1 MQFKKTILKSG
12 LRVITVPMKDNPA
25 VTVLVMVEA
34 GSKYEQKGNNGI
46 SHFLEHM
53 VFKGTPRRPKAID
66 ISRELDSIGA
76 QYNAFTGQEYTGY
89 YAKADARHLDICL
102 DVVSDMYLNPLFDDA
117 EMQKEKGVIVE
128 EIRMYRDMPH
138 RRVQDL
144 FVSALFGDQPA
155 GWNIAGT
162 EENVKG
168 FTRKDFVDY
177 RASHYVAQAT
187 TVVVSGAFDEA
198 AVILKIEK
206 MFADMATTPKEG
218 KVPVLEVQN
227 EPKILL
233 QFKETDQTHMVLGV
247 RSFPVSDLRNPTLQ
261 VLSAIL
267 GGGMSSRLFQKLR
280 DEMGVGYYI
289 HADNDS
295 STDHGVFAVATGV
308 DNTRVEEVVRAII
321 NEFKKIVT
329 VPIEEKELRKAKD
342 YITGTMMLSVETSDA
357 QAQFCAQQEIVKKE
371 IKDPSQL
378 AADIEKVTAEDVQNV
393 AKTIFTDKGLNLA
406 LIGRFK
412 DESVFKSFVTF
423 T

>member
-1 MQFKKTILKSG
+1 
-12 LRVITVPMKDNPA
+12 
-25 VTVLVMVEA
+25 
-34 GSKYEQKGNNGI
+34 
-46 SHFLEHM
+46 
-53 VFKGTPRRPKAID
+53 
-66 ISRELDSIGA
+66 
-76 QYNAFTGQEYTGY
+76 
-89 YAKADARHLDICL
+89 
-102 DVVSDMYLNPLFDDA
+102 
-117 EMQKEKGVIVE
+117 MQKEKGVIVE

-138 RRVQDL
+138 RHVQDL